1 MCPNAS
7 LATNMKSLL
16 PLLFLLPTLAFGQS
30 KDHKA
35 TCTDETL
42 LNADTLKNSKILF
55 PVFKHYCYNDQSGN
69 YVLYLTEKQD
79 KTYATEKLSS
89 AVEAHLFKI
98 ANDKSLSNVISI
110 RDKAENGEAGME
122 FWSKL
127 TEISDIDNDGTVEPI
142 LVYRFYNK
150 NEAKID
156 RDAFSGRIKII
167 MFYKGSKVVI
177 RAITGNLDGERQTTA
192 TENFFTLPAS
202 VQKYLVKKMTGM
214 YKDNQYG
221 FDNSYQFVPRKS
233 KGN

>member
-1 MCPNAS
+1 
-7 LATNMKSLL
+7 MKYLL
-16 PLLFLLPTLAFGQS
+16 PLLFLLPASAFGQS

-35 TCTDETL
+35 ACTDETL
-42 LNADTLKNSKILF
+42 LNADALKTSKILL
-55 PVFKHYCYNDQSGN
+55 PVFKHYCYSDQGGS

-98 ANDKSLSNVISI
+98 ASDKSFSNVISI
-110 RDKAENGEAGME
+110 RDKTDSEEAGME

-127 TEISDIDNDGTVEPI
+127 TEISDIDNDGNMEPI

-150 NEAKID
+150 DEAKID

-192 TENFFTLPAS
+192 TENFFSLPAS
-202 VQKYLVKKMTGM
+202 VQKHLVKKMAGM
-214 YKDNQYG
+214 YKDNLYG
-221 FDNSYQFVPRKS
+221 FDNSYKFAPRKS
-233 KGN
+233 TGNQ